1 MPVTSSGAF
10 SRRKRKIKKNV
21 PKKNS
26 FIFTKK
32 LYPKNF
38 LYFGTELNL
47 TCYQNVSPR
56 WPTFQTQK

>member
-1 MPVTSSGAF
+1 MLVTSSGAF

-26 FIFTKK
+26 FSFTKK

-47 TCYQNVSPR
+47 TCYQNVSA
-56 WPTFQTQK
+56 T

>member
-1 MPVTSSGAF
+1 MLVTSSGAF

-26 FIFTKK
+26 
-32 LYPKNF
+32 KNF

-47 TCYQNVSPR
+47 TCYQNVSATWR
-56 WPTFQTQK
+56 TFQTQK